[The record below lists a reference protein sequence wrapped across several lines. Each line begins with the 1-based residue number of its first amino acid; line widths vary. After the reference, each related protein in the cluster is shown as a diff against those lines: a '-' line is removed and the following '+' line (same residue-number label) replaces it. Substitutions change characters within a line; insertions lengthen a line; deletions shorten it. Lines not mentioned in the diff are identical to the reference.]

1 MISSE
6 LSSLVKRNMIPCR
19 RKYNQALPKLWTT
32 AYILK
37 THSSSKDD
45 SSINK
50 RSPPH
55 TLEGEELDHPKNN
68 EDEAKHRAENSQL
81 TSDASEEDNEGVIKL
96 QLPNEPLQSDEAV
109 PKIWRYFYILF
120 NHPLQFDLHRSQD
133 EKIQKKNIP
142 M

>member
-55 TLEGEELDHPKNN
+55 TLEGEELDHQKKK
-68 EDEAKHRAENSQL
+68 EDETEANSQL

-96 QLPNEPLQSDEAV
+96 QLPNEPLQ
-109 PKIWRYFYILF
+109 
-120 NHPLQFDLHRSQD
+120 
-133 EKIQKKNIP
+133 
-142 M
+142 